1 PPRRWAGPPRRRWAG
16 ISRETNV
23 DLPASNLHSSPAESG
38 SLTSVPVPSPSPTPF
53 SAVGRRSDVTAAGDL
68 GDGAREVARQAG
80 GEEQDHRGDLL
91 RFTGTAQGDVGELR
105 VDGVLRHGL
114 RHRGVDEA
122 GLDGIDADVLERD
135 LLGHGLRHADDAGLR
150 RRVVRLAEV
159 ADLAA
164 DRGHVDDR
172 TAAVLLAHEA
182 GGDLQHVPRRWTEM
196 TSSNCC
202 SVIFRMVASRVMP
215 ALLTQMSTPP
225 KIREAASASFST
237 FSSEDT
243 LHTMP
248 AADSVPPSSSTAV
261 AKLFSFISPR

>member
-1 PPRRWAGPPRRRWAG
+1 IVVDTDPCAAEGLNPEAAAHGTNGLLGYASEEALFAHAEAIRDTRVVMTVVGGAVKHRAGTRVQPSRPRGAPNLHAGRPSLLARAGPPPRRWAGPPRRRWAG

-135 LLGHGLRHADDAGLR
+135 LLGHGL
-150 RRVVRLAEV
+150 
-159 ADLAA
+159 
-164 DRGHVDDR
+164 
-172 TAAVLLAHEA
+172 
-182 GGDLQHVPRRWTEM
+182 
-196 TSSNCC
+196 
-202 SVIFRMVASRVMP
+202 
-215 ALLTQMSTPP
+215 
-225 KIREAASASFST
+225 
-237 FSSEDT
+237 
-243 LHTMP
+243 
-248 AADSVPPSSSTAV
+248 
-261 AKLFSFISPR
+261 